1 MLSPVPG
8 SGQCGWCKDRF
19 GFSRQIV
26 PQGADILLMKNEAA
40 LRALMQMKKL
50 DITKLKEAADET
62 LD

>member
-1 MLSPVPG
+1 
-8 SGQCGWCKDRF
+8 
-19 GFSRQIV
+19 V
-26 PQGADILLMKNEAA
+26 PQGADSLLMKNEAA